1 MKHLFAFLLS
11 LVLITACSDPE
22 KASVDDTHAWKT
34 QTDAHK
40 KATEVEQLLQDST
53 TNRMQ
58 TIKD

>member
-22 KASVDDTHAWKT
+22 KMSVDDTHAWKT

-40 KATEVEQLLQDST
+40 KAKEVEQLLQDST